1 MPLTYHQFRNK
12 ETGKLCWV
20 PAGRYGNF
28 TNSVMKLVNYIRYNI
43 PRYYIAHLTLTVAEN
58 VSDINCD
65 HLHRVLQFISHRLKR
80 AVSEFKYIAV
90 KELQERGAIH
100 FHILCVYSKPYIF
113 PSSSE
118 IASSWRLGFVKITS
132 PKIQNKVNRI
142 ADYIGKYIGKGY
154 EYEALDVRKSFTA
167 SQIRQIYKLK
177 KDRLDTVMER
187 YGKRMAER
195 MECTFRK
202 VYLVGYEVVEC
213 LGSELRKRF
222 KELVMEF
229 PLLWVHE
236 GIKEEPF

>member
-12 ETGKLCWV
+12 ETGKLYRV

-28 TNSVMKLVNYIRYNI
+28 MNSVMKLVNYIRYNI

-65 HLHRVLQFISHRLKR
+65 NLHRVLQFISQRLKR
-80 AVSEFKYIAV
+80 AASDFKYIAV

-100 FHILCVYSKPYIF
+100 FHILCVYSKPYMF

-118 IASSWRLGFVKITS
+118 IASSWGLGFVKITA

-142 ADYIGKYIGKGY
+142 AGYIGKYIGKGY

-187 YGKRMAER
+187 YGKSMAER

-202 VYLVGYEVVEC
+202 VYLVGYEVVEVF
-213 LGSELRKRF
+213 GRELRKRF
-222 KELVMEF
+222 KDLVMEF
-229 PLLWVHE
+229 PLLWDYE
-236 GIKEEPF
+236 GIQDAPF